1 MLAAHSRDQGHIPG
15 IDSGPHIQAS
25 EVKAQP
31 ILKPAVKTT
40 AAYGLRECPKVV
52 EMGRILVFSLDA
64 WSIREMQLNS
74 DGLPHGLPIIVMRKP
89 FLSQMF
95 CCSPLPSTRVEE
107 AVRCDPQQFKDIR

>member
-25 EVKAQP
+25 GVKAQP

-52 EMGRILVFSLDA
+52 EMGRMFVVFSLDA

-74 DGLPHGLPIIVMRKP
+74 DGLPHV
-89 FLSQMF
+89 
-95 CCSPLPSTRVEE
+95 SPS
-107 AVRCDPQQFKDIR
+107 